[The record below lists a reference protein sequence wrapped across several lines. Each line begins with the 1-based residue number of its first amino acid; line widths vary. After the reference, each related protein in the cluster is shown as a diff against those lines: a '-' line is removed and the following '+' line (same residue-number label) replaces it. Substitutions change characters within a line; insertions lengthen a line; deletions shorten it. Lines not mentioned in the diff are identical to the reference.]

1 MMQPRVRLA
10 PPSPGSAAAVQA
22 AAKLQQQPM
31 KKAGG
36 RYSRFV
42 QLMKLVLPAIAVL
55 VAATVVILPQLQ
67 ERAEGFRLGLATISV
82 TDASGQQVVNARY
95 TGADAKKQP
104 YTVTADTAAPLDQQS
119 NTIALEKPKAD
130 ITLENGTWIALSAA
144 DGIYARQEQILE
156 LSGGVNLF
164 HDTGYEFRTPM
175 ALVDLTKGAAFG
187 DQAVEGQG
195 PFGTIRSVGFQVFDK
210 GARIIFT
217 GDSTLTLYPAGE
229 AKR

>member
-1 MMQPRVRLA
+1 MMQPKLRVVT
-10 PPSPGSAAAVQA
+10 PGPRSGAAAQA
-22 AAKLQQQPM
+22 AEQLQQPL

-42 QLMKLVLPAIAVL
+42 QLMKLVLPSIAML

-67 ERAEGFRLGLATISV
+67 ERAEGFRLGLASINI
-82 TDASGQQVVNARY
+82 TDSSGQRVVNARY

-119 NTIALEKPKAD
+119 NTIALDKPKAD
-130 ITLENGTWIALSAA
+130 ITLDDGSWIALSAA
-144 DGIYARQEQILE
+144 GGVYSRPEQVLE

-164 HDTGYEFRTPM
+164 HDAGYEFHTAT
-175 ALVDLTKGAAFG
+175 ALVDLSKGAAFG

-195 PFGTIRSVGFQVFDK
+195 PFGTIKSLGFQVFDK

-217 GDSTLTLYPAGE
+217 GRSTLTLYPGGE
-229 AKR
+229 GAKR

>member
-1 MMQPRVRLA
+1 MMQPRFRVVAR
-10 PPSPGSAAAVQA
+10 PPGSAAALQSA
-22 AAKLQQQPM
+22 AQPQHPPL

-42 QLMKLVLPAIAVL
+42 QLMKLVLPAMAVL

-67 ERAEGFRLGLATISV
+67 ERAEGFRLGFSSISI
-82 TDASGQQVVNARY
+82 TDSSGQQVVNARY
-95 TGADAKKQP
+95 TGTDAKKQP

-144 DGIYARQEQILE
+144 GGVYARQEQMLE

-164 HDTGYEFRTPM
+164 HDSGYEFRTPM
-175 ALVDLTKGAAFG
+175 ALVDLAKGAAFG

-195 PFGTIRSVGFQVFDK
+195 PFGTIKSLGFQVFDK

>member
-1 MMQPRVRLA
+1 MMQPRLRVVTRPA
-10 PPSPGSAAAVQA
+10 RAGAAAQA
-22 AAKLQQQPM
+22 AEPLQQPPL

-42 QLMKLVLPAIAVL
+42 QLMKLVLPSIAVL

-67 ERAEGFRLGLATISV
+67 ERAEGFRLGLASINI

-95 TGADAKKQP
+95 MGADEKKQP

-119 NTIALEKPKAD
+119 NTIALDKPKAD
-130 ITLENGTWIALSAA
+130 ITLDNGSWIALSAA
-144 DGIYARQEQILE
+144 GGVYSRPEQVLE

-164 HDTGYEFRTPM
+164 HDAGYEFRTAT
-175 ALVDLTKGAAFG
+175 ALVDLAKGAAFG

-195 PFGTIRSVGFQVFDK
+195 PFGTIKSLGFQVFDK